1 MCRTTVFVKRRAFSI
16 FTLSFL
22 DIMSCGFGAVVL
34 LFMISKHATEQP
46 AEIATYDYGAE
57 LSALHSEIANT
68 HASIASLRAQVAA
81 RGGELATAVQ
91 VAQAARDAL
100 AAEQGKHTL
109 PSGGGARQL
118 DAFKQAVLKLETD
131 KRMLLAQPFEK
142 SRYVRSIVGEGN
154 REYLTGIQ
162 LGGQRILILLDT
174 SASMLDTRLVN
185 VLRTRNMDADAQRRS
200 AKWQQ
205 ALNTLDWIAAHFP
218 EQSSFQIVGFD
229 TQVHFA
235 LPGTEQQWLPVK
247 DSARLDAAVD
257 AMKQRLPSGGNSLA
271 RAFSL
276 IQQMNPPPDNVYLIT
291 DGLPTQG
298 LEAPT
303 ATTVSGPQRSRLFEA
318 AIKRLPRGIPIN
330 TILLPLEGDPI
341 AASAYWQ
348 LARVTHG
355 AFLSPADDWP

>member
-1 MCRTTVFVKRRAFSI
+1 MFVKRREFSI

-34 LFMISKHATEQP
+34 LFMISKHASQQP
-46 AEIATYDYGAE
+46 VEIATYDYGAE
-57 LSALHSEIANT
+57 VSALHSEIAQAHT
-68 HASIASLRAQVAA
+68 SIAGLRAQLAA
-81 RGGELATAVQ
+81 RGGELASAAQ

-100 AAEQGKHTL
+100 ATAQSKHTP
-109 PSGGGARQL
+109 PSGGGAREL
-118 DAFKQAVLKLETD
+118 DALKVAVLKLETD

-154 REYLTGIQ
+154 REYLTGVQ

-174 SASMLDTRLVN
+174 SASMLDSRLVN

-200 AKWQQ
+200 PKWQQ
-205 ALNTLDWIAAHFP
+205 ALATVDWIAAHFP
-218 EQSSFQIVGFD
+218 EQASFQIVGFD
-229 TQVHFA
+229 TQLHFA

-247 DSARLDAAVD
+247 DSARLDAAVE
-257 AMKQRLPSGGNSLA
+257 AIKQRLPSGGNSLE

-276 IQQMNPPPDNVYLIT
+276 LEQMSPPPDNVYLIT

-298 LEAPT
+298 LAAP
-303 ATTVSGPQRSRLFEA
+303 AASTVSGPQRSRLFEA

-330 TILLPLEGDPI
+330 TILLPLEGDPV

-348 LARVTHG
+348 LARVTRG
-355 AFLSPADDWP
+355 AFLSPSDDWP

>member
-1 MCRTTVFVKRRAFSI
+1 KRREFSI

-46 AEIATYDYGAE
+46 PEIATYDYGAE
-57 LSALHSEIANT
+57 VSALQSELANT
-68 HASIASLRAQVAA
+68 DSSIASLRAQLAA
-81 RGGELATAVQ
+81 RGGELATAAQ
-91 VAQAARDAL
+91 AAQAARDAL
-100 AAEQGKHTL
+100 AAEQGKQPPL
-109 PSGGGARQL
+109 RGGAREL
-118 DAFKQAVLKLETD
+118 DALKQAVQKLEAD
-131 KRMLLAQPFEK
+131 KRTLLAQPFEK

-154 REYLTGIQ
+154 REYLTGVQ
-162 LGGQRILILLDT
+162 LGGQRILVLLDT

-185 VLRTRNMDADAQRRS
+185 VLRTRNMDGDAQRRS

-229 TQVHFA
+229 TQLHFA
-235 LPGTEQQWLPVK
+235 LPGTEQQWLPVR
-247 DSARLDAAVD
+247 DSARLDAAVE

-276 IQQMNPPPDNVYLIT
+276 LQQMNPPPDNVYLIT

-298 LEAPT
+298 LDAP
-303 ATTVSGPQRSRLFEA
+303 
-318 AIKRLPRGIPIN
+318 
-330 TILLPLEGDPI
+330 
-341 AASAYWQ
+341 
-348 LARVTHG
+348 
-355 AFLSPADDWP
+355 